1 MPEGVGYQNKQAVAG
16 AGKTLQYAPP
26 LVFAYSGNVDVS
38 GSVTTMIEFTTGADE
53 NIKGR
58 FQCFEDGGSDD
69 DFELIISINDIAV
82 VEFRYL
88 VPYKINEQISI
99 LHFTIPP
106 LSTVKLT
113 LQRVSGSGSQTWNSM
128 FNGEMV

>member
-16 AGKTLQYAPP
+16 AGKTLQYAAP
-26 LVFAYSGNVDVS
+26 LVFAYSGNVSVS
-38 GSVTTMIEFTTGADE
+38 SAVTTMIEFTTGADE

-58 FQCFEDGGSDD
+58 FQCFEDGASDD
-69 DFELIISINDIAV
+69 DFELLISINDIEV
-82 VEFRYL
+82 VAFKYV
-88 VPYKINEQISI
+88 VPYKLNEQVSE

-106 LSTVKLT
+106 LSNVKLT
-113 LQRVSGSGSQTWNSM
+113 LARTSGSGSQIWNAM